1 MGRWKRRLGRLEGG
15 QVKDLEKGTR
25 SERGGAIAGMG
36 GGLEMEQLQVL
47 GACLSRLTACSF
59 FLAALANSD
68 RSRLWIRRE
77 MGMGKKEEAKYERWP
92 GPCQ

>member
-1 MGRWKRRLGRLEGG
+1 MEKETGEARGRAG
-15 QVKDLEKGTR
+15 QRFGKGYQVR
-25 SERGGAIAGMG
+25 ERGSNRRDG